1 MSRYAEL
8 FKAAK
13 SDIPQGESDNYQET
27 PQVGHKLFTLLFVDD
42 EENVLNALK
51 RVFMEENYEVLTA
64 GSGDEALKLIESN
77 PVHLVVSDYKM
88 PGITGSELL
97 REIKNRWPE
106 TIRIMLTGHADINAI
121 MGAVN
126 EGAVYKFITKP
137 WNDEDLRLTISLA
150 LQQYSLMQENRKLKD
165 LAKEQQI
172 KIKNYSNLFDEYRG
186 ILGSI
191 IVKAGIITNEQWDKS
206 LKEKADDEFIG
217 DTIVR
222 LGFATETKIAQAL
235 QKHQNRD
242 FVDLKEIQVNPNV
255 AKFLPKELCKK
266 NRLLPIKLDGKN
278 LTIAMADPSDIIKI
292 DNISMLTGFKVIP
305 VIARSS
311 DILSQIRGIYGE
323 DTDLGMSQDIDETL
337 ELEPIDE
344 IDIVIEDEE
353 ADVSVQE
360 LINSSGVPP
369 IIRIVNAIILEA
381 LRYQSSDIHIEPK
394 AKYTIVRYRIDGM
407 LHTKI
412 KIPSHLHPA
421 TISRVKILA
430 GMDIS
435 ERRKPQDGRITIKT
449 GTRIVDVR
457 VSTMPTISGEKVV
470 MRVLDKNAAIKNMS
484 ELGVSPDDLQRLDLV
499 IKKPQGI
506 LISTGP
512 TGSGKTTMLY
522 SILNEMLKSTKNFET
537 IEDPVEYF
545 LEGANQI
552 YVKEK
557 IGLSFASVLRATMRQ
572 DPDVILVGEVRDFE
586 TADVAFKA
594 ALTGHMVLTSL
605 HTNNTVASITR
616 LIDLGVKTYL
626 ISSALEGIIAQRLVR
641 KICQHCKTP
650 VDPEKDY
657 LKVLKIPEGTFD
669 RVTIGKGCS
678 RCNNT
683 GYFGRTGIFEI
694 FVMNDEFRQL
704 IGSSYKESEIMNL
717 ARAGGMKTLIED
729 GIEKVRS
736 GITTLEELI
745 RVIGPPTR
753 YERQCEQCSR
763 MIDIKFLFCPYCGV
777 FKHNICH
784 SCKMPLEEE
793 WTTCPFCGKLKKDKN
808 I

>member
-1 MSRYAEL
+1 MSKYAEL

-13 SDIPQGESDNYQET
+13 SDIPLGENDNSQET
-27 PQVGHKLFTLLFVDD
+27 PQSDHKLFTLLFVDD

-77 PVHLVVSDYKM
+77 PVHLIVSDYKM

-97 REIKNRWPE
+97 REVKNRWPG

-150 LQQYSLMQENRKLKD
+150 LQQYALMQENRKLKD

-191 IVKAGIITNEQWDKS
+191 IVKAGIITNEQLDKS

-242 FVDLKEIQVNPNV
+242 FVDLKEMQVNPNV

-266 NRLLPIKLDGKN
+266 NRLLPVKLDGKN

-292 DNISMLTGFKVIP
+292 DNIAMLTGFKVIP

-311 DILSQIRGIYGE
+311 DILSQIREIYGE
-323 DTDLGMSQDIDETL
+323 GTDLGMPQDIDETL

-360 LINSSGVPP
+360 LLNSSGVPP

-457 VSTMPTISGEKVV
+457 VSTMPTINGEKVV
-470 MRVLDKNAAIKNMS
+470 MRVLDKNAAIKKMS
-484 ELGVSPDDLQRLDLV
+484 GLGVSPDDLQRLELV

-512 TGSGKTTMLY
+512 TGSGKTTLLY

-616 LIDLGVKTYL
+616 LIDLGVKAYL

-641 KICQHCKTP
+641 KVCQHCKTL

-669 RVTIGKGCS
+669 SVTIGKGCS

-683 GYFGRTGIFEI
+683 GYLGRTGIFEI
-694 FVMNDEFRQL
+694 FIMNDEFRQL
-704 IGSSYKESEIMNL
+704 IGGSYKESEIMNL

-736 GITTLEELI
+736 GTTTLEELI

-793 WTTCPFCGKLKKDKN
+793 WTTCPFCGKLKKNEN